1 MDCGYA
7 SLPYYPKMQTRIS
20 LPRSVKNQSLGC
32 RRAALDGKSRPSV
45 SQTYLFPD
53 DILLESSTGA
63 PPPGWPSRWGRG
75 RARYGLDERIINDPK
90 LRPETLLALRSL
102 PSCSVVVDPADLW
115 NSRRGLY
122 SVPEAEGRTAERPVS
137 LELIPPDGSPGFQI
151 NCGARIRGGV
161 SSQSFNSK
169 HGFRFFS

>member
-1 MDCGYA
+1 M
-7 SLPYYPKMQTRIS
+7 I
-20 LPRSVKNQSLGC
+20 
-32 RRAALDGKSRPSV
+32 RAVAVTGDGKSGPSV

-122 SVPEAEGRTAERPVS
+122 SVPEAEGRTAERLVS
-137 LELIPPDGSPGFQI
+137 LEPIHSTEAPDFKLTAGLES
-151 NCGARIRGGV
+151 AAE
-161 SSQSFNSK
+161 
-169 HGFRFFS
+169 